1 MVKKTEKPQEH
12 RENVT
17 LKQEASSKAPEAP
30 RNGVEETETGDS
42 KAVLESAQLEELKA
56 KISDLEASVVSYK
69 DQFLRKAA
77 DFDNYRKRIE
87 NEIVNLTRYAKEGLI
102 TDLLPLLDD
111 FERSLSISQ
120 DRKDFEVFHRGLEL
134 IYSKF
139 LKVLEAE
146 GVRPFD
152 SLGEPFDVEY
162 HDAVMQ
168 ISKEGVPPN
177 TVIEEIEKGYQHRD
191 KVIRHAKVVVSK
203 EPSESEEG
211 KAPERV
217 DRRTAGDKNT
227 GAL

>member
-1 MVKKTEKPQEH
+1 MVKKTEKPQEN

-30 RNGVEETETGDS
+30 RNGAKETETGES
-42 KAVLESAQLEELKA
+42 KTVLESAQLEELKA
-56 KISDLEASVVSYK
+56 KISDLEATVVSYK

-139 LKVLEAE
+139 LKVLEAQ
-146 GVRPFD
+146 GVRPFE
-152 SLGEPFDVEY
+152 SLGKPFDVEY

-168 ISKEGVPPN
+168 MSKEGVPPN
-177 TVIEEIEKGYQHRD
+177 TVIEEIEKGYLHRD

-203 EPSESEEG
+203 ERSESEES
-211 KAPERV
+211 KATEKV
-217 DRRTAGDKNT
+217 DRRTADDKNT